1 MADIASQRR
10 NARKRRAKRVRKKV
24 HGTAERPR
32 LAVFRSNRHMFAQI
46 IDDVAG
52 RTLAAA
58 GSLNMDKPSFEGI
71 DGKTAFAKAVGLELA
86 RKAQEAGV
94 DTVVFDRAGYLYH
107 GRMAALAEGARDGG
121 LKF

>member
-58 GSLNMDKPSFEGI
+58 GSLNMDKPSIEGM

>member
-1 MADIASQRR
+1 VQ
-10 NARKRRAKRVRKKV
+10 
-24 HGTAERPR
+24 GTAARPR

-52 RTLAAA
+52 CTLAAA
-58 GSLNMDKPSFEGI
+58 GSLNMDKPSIEGM

>member
-10 NARKRRAKRVRKKV
+10 NARKRRALRVRKKV
-24 HGTAERPR
+24 QGTAARPR

-52 RTLAAA
+52 CTLAAA
-58 GSLNMDKPSFEGI
+58 GSLHMDKPSIEGM